1 MSASTRD
8 VDEQSEKV
16 DHDEPSSVTP
26 PTGTRMCTAMSSQT
40 HRFEAFVVCSALADS
55 LTLQR
60 HHRQPAVI
68 DPRPE
73 VVVGVDGLP
82 GALKAVA
89 WAAVEAELRGL
100 PLRLVFAIDPSGDAT
115 TGAAAPHAG
124 PHDTA
129 LMVATERARQ
139 TSRSIDVV
147 AEIDYAA
154 ASVAL
159 ARDSAVMVCVG
170 SNGPRPPHP
179 GHRVGTA
186 TEVLLDAGCPVTIV
200 RGDPLAHG
208 SIVARLGSDPAA
220 TDLLRA
226 AVDEAVLR
234 RMPLRLLTNWATS
247 EGATGT
253 TAMDARLT
261 REIDAWADRRPGL
274 DVVVERS
281 AELGSYLRDHVD
293 QIALFIA
300 ADRQSHDV
308 GTMLDPAAECAL
320 GVLPCSVM
328 LHAGA
333 RSFSEGHW

>member
-1 MSASTRD
+1 MT
-8 VDEQSEKV
+8 
-16 DHDEPSSVTP
+16 
-26 PTGTRMCTAMSSQT
+26 SQT

-60 HHRQPAVI
+60 HHRQPVVV

-82 GALKAVA
+82 GALKAVT
-89 WAAVEAELRGL
+89 WGAVEAELRCV
-100 PLRLVFAIDPSGDAT
+100 PLRLVYAVDPSDAAT
-115 TGAAAPHAG
+115 TGTGRLPAG

-129 LMVATERARQ
+129 LIAAAERARRA
-139 TSRSIDVV
+139 SRSIDVV
-147 AEIDYAA
+147 AEIDYAT

-159 ARDSAVMVCVG
+159 ARDSAVMICVG

-186 TEVLLDAGCPVTIV
+186 TEVLLDADCPVTIV
-200 RGDPLAHG
+200 RGDPLADG
-208 SIVARLGSDPAA
+208 WIVARLGSDPAA
-220 TDLLRA
+220 TDLLRV

-234 RMPLRLLTNWATS
+234 RKPLRLLTHWTRR
-247 EGATGT
+247 EGATDPAELDT
-253 TAMDARLT
+253 RLT
-261 REIDAWADRRPGL
+261 REIDARVGRHPGL
-274 DVVVERS
+274 DVAVEPGV
-281 AELGSYLRDHVD
+281 ELESYLRARVG

-300 ADRQSHDV
+300 ADRQSHDI
-308 GTMLDPAAECAL
+308 GTVLDPAAECAL

-333 RSFSEGHW
+333 TPR